1 MSTPAPRSIAAIL
14 VLLVGLI
21 GACGTSAK
29 APAAV
34 PAPQPAEARAPIADP
49 SVSEGSPLLTVAQVE
64 ALLPDL
70 ALEQWFGVYLSENK
84 VGYGHAIV
92 RHTSEGEPGAVVVQ
106 IIANLQVGGLGTDK
120 VQILIET
127 ASYYSGD
134 APFPLVEQRT
144 LERSPDGQVEK
155 RFVAGPDR
163 VVVHERVDGAAR
175 PERTLAPSREGLPT
189 MLASIITVPATLRPG
204 QTVTYYSF
212 DDETEADSL
221 TRQTVVEIA
230 RRRISGVDTQV
241 VVLED
246 QKIGEQGVSTTVIAG
261 DGGMLEATIGGMKL
275 RLEDEARARSDVA
288 GFDIFRDA
296 VELVGGGTLGDPDRV
311 ERLRVILGGVPE
323 GFSLP
328 SGPNQ
333 QVHRRP
339 DGGVEVVI
347 ASVPGAPATDAEK
360 REALVT
366 TAAIDAGHPA
376 IAKLASQLTEGMD
389 TEQARVEALR
399 LWVYTT
405 LGKKLS
411 SNISIA
417 SQVLERRVGDCTEHA
432 LLFTAM
438 ARSQGIPARR
448 IAGVTYMGDEYG
460 RFGWHEWT
468 EVVIEGHWV
477 QIDPSWAPPVAN
489 ATHLNLGLSD
499 SNDSSMLMGVL
510 TISLADAGPK

>member
-1 MSTPAPRSIAAIL
+1 MSTGAPRPIAAIL
-14 VLLVGLI
+14 VVLVGLI
-21 GACGTSAK
+21 GACGSSAR
-29 APAAV
+29 APAAGL
-34 PAPQPAEARAPIADP
+34 APQPAEARAPIVDP

-70 ALEQWFGVYLSENK
+70 AIEQWFGVYLGDNK
-84 VGYGHAIV
+84 VGYGHATV
-92 RHTSEGEPGAVVVQ
+92 RRTADGEPGGVLVQ
-106 IIANLQVGGLGTDK
+106 IIANLEVGGLGTDK
-120 VQILIET
+120 AEILIQTE
-127 ASYYSGD
+127 SYYSGEP
-134 APFPLVEQRT
+134 PFPLVEQRT

-155 RFVAGPDR
+155 RFVASPGR
-163 VVVHERVDGAAR
+163 IVLHERVDGAPR

-189 MLASIITVPATLRPG
+189 MLASIITVPATLRAG

-212 DDETEADSL
+212 DDETETDAL
-221 TRQTVVEIA
+221 TRQTVVEIT

-241 VVLED
+241 VVLQD
-246 QKIGEQGVSTTVIAG
+246 QKIGEQGVSTTVLAG

-275 RLEDEARARSDVA
+275 RLEDEAIARSDVA

-311 ERLRVILGGVPE
+311 TRLRLILGGVPE

-328 SGPNQ
+328 TGPNQ
-333 QVHRRP
+333 QVSRRP
-339 DGGVEVVI
+339 DGRVEVVI
-347 ASVPGAPATDAEK
+347 ASVPGPRATDAEK
-360 REALVT
+360 REALVI

-376 IAKLASQLTEGMD
+376 IIELASQLTSGQD
-389 TEQARVEALR
+389 TDGARVEALR
-399 LWVYTT
+399 RWVYEK
-405 LGKKLS
+405 LAKKLS

-417 SQVLERRVGDCTEHA
+417 SQVLERRIGDCTEHA

-468 EVVIEGHWV
+468 EVVIDGHWV
-477 QIDPSWAPPVAN
+477 QIDPSWGPPVAN
-489 ATHLNLGLSD
+489 ATHLNLGLSER
-499 SNDSSMLMGVL
+499 NDSSMLMGVL
-510 TISLADAGPK
+510 TISLPEVGAK